1 MKIPSIG
8 TLREYHRIARV
19 GEIVRRYFALNA
31 FDGVLTILGVLVGSY
46 FAKVHDAAAVITL
59 SFTASFAM
67 GLSGFYGAYMTEH
80 AERKRALAEL
90 ERSTLTSLED
100 TEIERASTYA
110 TFVVSFV
117 DGASPFVAAAIA
129 ISPFFLGGSA
139 NITSEFYA
147 AFGLAFA
154 ELFGLGAFLGVISR
168 ERIVY
173 SGIKM
178 VTAGILCMAVG
189 YLLRGAVA

>member
-1 MKIPSIG
+1 MKLPSIR

-46 FAKVHDAAAVITL
+46 FANVHSTGSIITL
-59 SFTASFAM
+59 GFTASFAM

-80 AERKRALAEL
+80 AERRRALAEL
-90 ERSTLTSLED
+90 EKSTLSSLED
-100 TEIERASTYA
+100 TEIQRASTYA
-110 TFVVSFV
+110 TVVVSFV
-117 DGASPFVAAAIA
+117 DGASPFAAAAIA
-129 ISPFFLGGSA
+129 ISPFFFGSSFD
-139 NITSEFYA
+139 IKSEFYA
-147 AFGLAFA
+147 AFALAFA
-154 ELFGLGAFLGVISR
+154 ELFGLGVFLGVVSR

-178 VTAGILCMAVG
+178 VTAGVLCMVVG
-189 YLLRGAVA
+189 YLLRGAAA